1 MGTSS
6 TEATEAEPRDLESVK
21 NQRNIPVDF
30 EENLDKH
37 FDKKRFE
44 IQASILRRKT
54 EKERA
59 SQ

>member
-21 NQRNIPVDF
+21 NQRNIAIDF

-37 FDKKRFE
+37 FDTKRFE
-44 IQASILRRKT
+44 I
-54 EKERA
+54 
-59 SQ
+59 